1 MNLSLKLNSLRY
13 ILSCI
18 FVADVFNFVVY
29 CLQAL
34 TVNGAEKSLAQTA
47 LFTRHPAMKGWPT
60 GHGKVSCDTAYMSTK
75 V

>member
-1 MNLSLKLNSLRY
+1 M
-13 ILSCI
+13 
-18 FVADVFNFVVY
+18 VNFVVY

-60 GHGKVSCDTAYMSTK
+60 GHGKVSRDNVGACKGLNIIYKHVIPEK
-75 V
+75 VL